1 MSSQNEPLAFIDLRP
16 VADAGVP
23 LSDTVIPALET
34 LSRDGVLKLLARQRP
49 DDLMQ
54 QLAADG
60 YRVQARLAQR
70 CAWDIEIMDADAL
83 DITDLRALEAPG
95 PLQQVLLA
103 VSRLEADQ
111 TYLARVPCVPH
122 PLFAL
127 LEERSFRW
135 WVHEEADHSAL
146 IAVQRAH

>member
-1 MSSQNEPLAFIDLRP
+1 VSLQSEPLAFIDLRP
-16 VADAGVP
+16 MEDASAQ
-23 LSDTVIPALET
+23 LSATVIPALQA
-34 LSRDGVLKLLARQRP
+34 LAGDGVLKLLAQERP

-70 CAWDIEIMDADAL
+70 RNWDIEVMDAHL
-83 DITDLRALEAPG
+83 PEIVDLRALEAPG

-103 VSRLEADQ
+103 ASRLEADN
-111 TYLARVPCVPH
+111 TYLARVPCVPQ
-122 PLFAL
+122 PLFPL

-146 IAVQRAH
+146 LAVQRAH